1 MHSNQAVESHRG
13 LPNRCVVGA
22 SVLCRVLSASNV
34 SHTLNWYCTV
44 EGPRQRLDSWVRM
57 APSVYP
63 CVRRLLS
70 HLFYLSYLFSVV
82 GFLFIHSLSSNGH
95 AQQPESPHA
104 HSGAGVHELPV
115 FPDGI
120 FAKFGGAGSDRRDDS
135 SNIPKHIW
143 VAVVN
148 ATEVSGWENVRVL
161 KELNPGWVVHVCDNN
176 DKDQFMRDHFFG
188 SKLLWAYE
196 TINPVVGGAAKA
208 DIWRYA
214 VLFLIGGVCK

>member
-1 MHSNQAVESHRG
+1 
-13 LPNRCVVGA
+13 
-22 SVLCRVLSASNV
+22 
-34 SHTLNWYCTV
+34 
-44 EGPRQRLDSWVRM
+44 
-57 APSVYP
+57 
-63 CVRRLLS
+63 
-70 HLFYLSYLFSVV
+70 
-82 GFLFIHSLSSNGH
+82 
-95 AQQPESPHA
+95 
-104 HSGAGVHELPV
+104 
-115 FPDGI
+115 
-120 FAKFGGAGSDRRDDS
+120 
-135 SNIPKHIW
+135 